1 MIWRRSYSTRIAR
14 LDTPLL
20 GEGRD
25 LSGALV
31 RAGDFPLILGGW
43 DTKSL
48 NEQRLWL
55 RLFRD
60 MSLPDEQV
68 RLGLVLDEPRADQA
82 GALDSILPPSLQG
95 LCVLWSDPSGASREL
110 LKPESEARS
119 FAWSPASG
127 LVMVGP
133 ATEEAWDEMQAVLQ

>member
-14 LDTPLL
+14 LDATLL
-20 GEGRD
+20 GEGTD

-43 DTKSL
+43 DIKSL

-55 RLFRD
+55 KLFRD
-60 MSLPDEQV
+60 LSLPDEQV
-68 RLGLVLDEPRADQA
+68 RLGLVLDQSCAGHA
-82 GALDSILPPSLQG
+82 GALGTILPPSLQN

-119 FAWSPASG
+119 FAWNPASG

-133 ATEEAWDEMQAVLQ
+133 ATEEAWDEMQATLQ